1 MISIRDLIKSFTD
14 FFKKTDSGKP
24 FQENDSP
31 RKWLPWA
38 IYAVLAFCIAF
49 MFPANRLHQ
58 FADMTEG
65 SISTRRIVAPFD
77 FEILKTSEEYNR
89 DRELASRE
97 VYPVFNYKPENGSQA
112 LQAITHFFDKV
123 QEAREIIARQ
133 PRKKVALRDTLS
145 KQFRIESLDEQ
156 YWQYLLD
163 SRFGISNTQFDA
175 FEYDLKKIVQDIMAI
190 GVLDREKERMANTD
204 RQLLI
209 VADSIYSFNEFY
221 DLPEARTRVQ
231 ELLNSNYTN
240 QAYNIQIGFAII
252 NYFMRPNYIYD
263 EALYNKRISEAV
275 AKVPLARG
283 FVKEDEK
290 IVDRNERI
298 TPEIRKKLISL
309 ASKMA
314 EMGMQ
319 KGGWGSIFTV
329 FSRFLFVS
337 LLLFLLIVFLKL
349 EAPDILE
356 NIHDILLISLIIL
369 LISVSAFIAYR
380 VNVHEYLIP
389 VTIGAMLMS
398 AIYDLKIGYACAAV
412 LSILVGALWG
422 NSYGLVMVS
431 FFCGVMAVILISRV
445 RKRKQLISFMVYL
458 AGLYLLMITA
468 IGFIQSLPFREI
480 FAQWRW
486 GAINGIMSPIITY
499 GFLIPFV
506 ESVFNKT
513 TDFTLLE
520 LSNLNHPLLKRLSV
534 QAPGTY
540 HHSIIVGNLA
550 EAAAQAVNAN
560 SLLARV
566 GSYYHDVGKIEKAE
580 YFVENQIGGDN
591 AHAKLTPRMS
601 ALILGNHVK
610 KGVELSD
617 QYKLPQA
624 IKDIVVQH
632 QGTLVM
638 TFFYEKAK
646 AKEGLDEVNEN
657 DYRYPG
663 PRPQTKEA
671 AIVMLADAVE
681 AASRALKDPNHSRLK
696 GLIEELVDDR
706 FQSGELDESP
716 LTLKDLENIKE
727 SFLTILA
734 GIFHTRLEYPDKEE
748 KKTENDRPDEPKT
761 EG

>member
-1 MISIRDLIKSFTD
+1 VISIRDLLKKVTD
-14 FFKKTDSGKP
+14 FYKSSDTVKP
-24 FQENDSP
+24 FSENGSP
-31 RKWLPWA
+31 RKWLPWT
-38 IYAVLAFCIAF
+38 IYAILAFSIAF
-49 MFPANRLHQ
+49 MFPANRMHQ

-89 DRELASRE
+89 DREMASRE
-97 VYPVFNYKPENGSQA
+97 VYPVFDYAPENGQD
-112 LQAITHFFDKV
+112 AITAIGDFFNQV
-123 QEAREIIARQ
+123 QEAREILTRQ
-133 PRKKVALRDTLS
+133 PRKKAVLGDTLS
-145 KQFRIESLDEQ
+145 KKYNIESLDAQ
-156 YWQYLLD
+156 YWHYLLD
-163 SRFGISNTQFDA
+163 SRFGISNSQFDA
-175 FEYDLKKIVQDIMAI
+175 FEYDLKKIVKDIMAI
-190 GVLDREKERMANTD
+190 GVLDREKERMAGSD

-221 DLPEARTRVQ
+221 DLPQARIRA
-231 ELLNSNYTN
+231 EEMLNASYSN
-240 QAYNIQIGFAII
+240 QAYNVQIGFAII
-252 NYFMRPNYIYD
+252 NYFMRPNYIYNK
-263 EALYNKRISEAV
+263 ALYNQRIAEAV

-309 ASKMA
+309 ASKRA

-319 KGGWGSIFTV
+319 RSGWGLIFTV

-337 LLLFLLIVFLKL
+337 LVLFLLIVFLKL
-349 EAPDILE
+349 ESPDILK
-356 NIHDILLISLIIL
+356 NIQDILLISLIVL
-369 LISVSAFIAYR
+369 LISVSAFLAYR
-380 VNVHEYLIP
+380 VNAHEYLIP
-389 VTIGAMLMS
+389 VTIGAMLMA
-398 AIYDLKIGYACAAV
+398 AIYDLKIGYAGAAV
-412 LSILVGALWG
+412 LSILVGAIWG
-422 NSYGLVMVS
+422 NSYSLVMLS

-445 RKRKQLISFMVYL
+445 LKRKQLISFMVYL

-468 IGFIQSLPFREI
+468 IGFIQSLPIREI
-480 FAQWRW
+480 VIQWKW

-580 YFVENQIGGDN
+580 YFVENQIGGEN

-610 KGVELSD
+610 KGVDLSD
-617 QYKLPQA
+617 QYKLPQS

-638 TFFYEKAK
+638 TFFFEKAK
-646 AKEGLDEVNEN
+646 AKEGIDEVNEN

-734 GIFHTRLEYPDKEE
+734 GIYHTRLEYPDKEE
-748 KKTENDRPDEPKT
+748 KSAEEDKPDETKTES
-761 EG
+761 